1 MIGTDRDAAFLRY
14 AAQQAPHIRFMEADA
29 AALPFADGSFDV
41 TVSNTVQEHVEPA
54 AFFGEQH
61 RVLRAGGVCLVLSAR
76 RGVSVEAEC
85 VSAQS
90 PCEKAVWERAA
101 AAAGKIREEYGVGRY
116 AMSESELPSAME
128 RYGFRQVS
136 TAYLAVN
143 LTPDDPANPRAL
155 AHAMINAHRQ
165 TALDAV
171 NALPRIAPGAA
182 CGAELEEML
191 RCVNSRYD
199 RRIRLYDEGKKQW
212 DTAVTLTMVVRGVK

>member
-1 MIGTDRDAAFLRY
+1 
-14 AAQQAPHIRFMEADA
+14 MEADA

-128 RYGFRQVS
+128 RTEKIIS
-136 TAYLAVN
+136 
-143 LTPDDPANPRAL
+143 PI
-155 AHAMINAHRQ
+155 H
-165 TALDAV
+165 
-171 NALPRIAPGAA
+171 
-182 CGAELEEML
+182 
-191 RCVNSRYD
+191 
-199 RRIRLYDEGKKQW
+199 
-212 DTAVTLTMVVRGVK
+212 